1 MDQFPPKVNA
11 NDQIIMYDGVCKL
24 CNGWSRF
31 IIRFDK
37 HKKFTLCSVQ
47 SDEGQAI
54 LKWFD
59 YPTDHFE
66 TMLLI
71 QGNRALEK
79 SDSFLAIVGQLPF
92 PWNILPALKII
103 PRGFRDWFYDK
114 IAFNRYKIFGKY
126 DTCMLATEDHENRF
140 LR

>member
-92 PWNILPALKII
+92 PWNILLVLKII